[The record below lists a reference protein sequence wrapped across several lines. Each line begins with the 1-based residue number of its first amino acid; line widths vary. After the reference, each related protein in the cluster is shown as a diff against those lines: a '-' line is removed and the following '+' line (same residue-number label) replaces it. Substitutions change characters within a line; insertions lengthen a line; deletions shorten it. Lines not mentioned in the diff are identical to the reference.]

1 VVNEEVRDGRN
12 FLQEAKAAFRRGP
25 NPSHVT
31 FDDAKERLR
40 NVPWLGYVEANL
52 EYADLDAIKVEIGDW
67 LVIISGHNLRP
78 LFQAIADRTLTCIRA
93 QPKLLEDS
101 ERQFDTFATE
111 IRFTNPPAK
120 NLARQRGQI
129 EFDLG
134 G

>member
-1 VVNEEVRDGRN
+1 MDGVS
-12 FLQEAKAAFRRGP
+12 FRKPKLHFDVGP

-52 EYADLDAIKVEIGDW
+52 EYAELDAIKVKIGDW

-111 IRFTNPPAK
+111 IRFTEPPVK
-120 NLARQRGQI
+120 NLGRQPGQI

>member
-1 VVNEEVRDGRN
+1 MDGIS
-12 FLQEAKAAFRRGP
+12 FRKPKLHFDVGQ

-52 EYADLDAIKVEIGDW
+52 EYTELDTIKVEIGDW
-67 LVIISGHNLRP
+67 LVIITGHNLRP
-78 LFQAIADRTLTCIRA
+78 LFQSIADRTLTCIRA
-93 QPKLLEDS
+93 QPKLLEDC

-111 IRFTNPPAK
+111 IRFTSPPPK
-120 NLARQRGQI
+120 NLTRQRGQI

-134 G
+134 DG